1 MDGYRYKSTEALVK
15 LYADEAGR
23 KNQDDAERTKALIKK
38 ELKRRFNAFLDLL
51 DDEQTAENPAGTI
64 DYLLGNK

>member
-1 MDGYRYKSTEALVK
+1 MDGYRCKSTETLVK

-23 KNQDDAERTKALIKK
+23 KNREDAERTKALIKK

-51 DDEQTAENPAGTI
+51 DDGQTVENPTATFN
-64 DYLLGNK
+64 YLLGK